1 MDGHRY
7 IMDTQRSAVTN
18 PSHALSISRCT
29 LGSGSG
35 DGVVSEEEEQEVEE
49 NEEDQPGGNGRTPG
63 ESFSAPSS
71 NSPHAVALQTQ
82 SSELD
87 HWTSNTKGETE
98 LLKGAEAV
106 LKNY

>member
-1 MDGHRY
+1 
-7 IMDTQRSAVTN
+7 MDTQRSTVIN
-18 PSHALSISRCT
+18 PSHTLSISSGV

-49 NEEDQPGGNGRTPG
+49 NEEDQPSENGRTPG
-63 ESFSAPSS
+63 ESFRTPSS
-71 NSPHAVALQTQ
+71 NSPPVVTPQTQ

-106 LKNY
+106 SKCS